1 VYNSFKKEQKNVL
14 SKYININTQKSG
26 QDITMVNY
34 DAHYAL
40 RICREKGI
48 AEACVQLSC
57 LLGLWETAVDL
68 ALLVSLD
75 LAKQTASQTPDDTE
89 LRKKLWLKIGLCTAF
104 RLAEKIN
111 Y

>member
-1 VYNSFKKEQKNVL
+1 
-14 SKYININTQKSG
+14 
-26 QDITMVNY
+26 MVNY

-40 RICREKGI
+40 RICREKSI

-89 LRKKLWLKIGLCTAF
+89 LGKKLWLKIGSCSLSVQLT
-104 RLAEKIN
+104 KIS
-111 Y
+111 YLTCSSSCGGGKRRRAASDGVHAAV

>member
-1 VYNSFKKEQKNVL
+1 
-14 SKYININTQKSG
+14 
-26 QDITMVNY
+26 MVNY

-89 LRKKLWLKIGLCTAF
+89 LRKKLWLKIGLCAAF
-104 RLAEKIN
+104 RLVEKIN